1 MDDGVDPET
10 LAARKRASVVQ
21 VLFRVARRLDA
32 LALARVRQATG
43 MPVRPAHTAL
53 FPHIDLDG
61 TRLTVIAERAGISK
75 QAVGQLVDDLVAMG
89 ALERVPD
96 PADGRARLVRFV
108 GGGSALLHGLSVL
121 GALESDLAGIVGG
134 DALAAMH
141 ATLQAVDDALDAG
154 TLTPGEGTG

>member
-1 MDDGVDPET
+1 
-10 LAARKRASVVQ
+10 
-21 VLFRVARRLDA
+21 
-32 LALARVRQATG
+32 